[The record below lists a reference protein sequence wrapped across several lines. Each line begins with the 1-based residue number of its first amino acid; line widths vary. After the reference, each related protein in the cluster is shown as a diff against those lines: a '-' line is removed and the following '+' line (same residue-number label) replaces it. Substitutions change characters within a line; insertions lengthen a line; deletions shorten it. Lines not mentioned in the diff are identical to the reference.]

1 MDGCNCHHVVFP
13 VVCTPIGIAQGVWKI
28 ILHPDGLITDYSKV
42 GGFGATFFNSGLIMS
57 ASIIIIKKSHATISG
72 PTIAC
77 VFLMAGFS
85 MFGKNIA
92 NIWPIILGVYLFS
105 RHQKENFSKY
115 VYIALYGTALSPL
128 ITVVALESGNLVQKL
143 LAVNFVRNFDW
154 LSPSPACDLLS
165 EGSPRL
171 QSVQRRF
178 CCGSGWN
185 ADCIGYEV
193 VWLRNNLQFN
203 LDL

>member
-1 MDGCNCHHVVFP
+1 MIERILWTVAIATMLFSLLFD
-13 VVCTPIGIAQGVWKI
+13 TPIGIAQGVWKI

-143 LAVNFVRNFDW
+143 LAVILCGTLIGF
-154 LSPSPACDLLS
+154 LL
-165 EGSPRL
+165 PPL
-171 QSVQRRF
+171 AIF
-178 CCGSGWN
+178 
-185 ADCIGYEV
+185 
-193 VWLRNNLQFN
+193 NNRTFLTKN
-203 LDL
+203 CL